1 MPLGVATVAVAGLEL
16 IYGFGALG
24 LVLLGAAP
32 AERVVRRRR
41 ARSPAARVLLAWRSA
56 ISALGLVGLLQHRG
70 ESYND
75 LARRVAG
82 GGSLPSDATT
92 ELTVLAGASTV
103 AAYSSSQ
110 PSAESVRAAVTAARR
125 VARAARR
132 RAGPRRTL
140 WAFFSP
146 RGLLNRDP
154 D

>member
-1 MPLGVATVAVAGLEL
+1 
-16 IYGFGALG
+16 
-24 LVLLGAAP
+24 
-32 AERVVRRRR
+32 
-41 ARSPAARVLLAWRSA
+41 VLLAWRSA